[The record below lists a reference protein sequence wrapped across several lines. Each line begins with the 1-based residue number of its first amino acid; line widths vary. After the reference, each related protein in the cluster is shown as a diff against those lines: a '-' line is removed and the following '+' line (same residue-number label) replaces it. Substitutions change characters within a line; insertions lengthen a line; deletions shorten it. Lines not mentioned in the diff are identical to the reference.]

1 MSRHV
6 LVIGGHGKIA
16 QLLTPILLKRSWTVT
31 SMIRTQEQASNI
43 EALGKGQ
50 AGKLNVL
57 VSSLEDVQDE
67 AQAKSI
73 LDKVKPDYVVWSAGR

>member
-16 QLLTPILLKRSWTVT
+16 QLLTPLLLKRSWTVT
-31 SMIRTQEQASNI
+31 SMIRTQEQASTI